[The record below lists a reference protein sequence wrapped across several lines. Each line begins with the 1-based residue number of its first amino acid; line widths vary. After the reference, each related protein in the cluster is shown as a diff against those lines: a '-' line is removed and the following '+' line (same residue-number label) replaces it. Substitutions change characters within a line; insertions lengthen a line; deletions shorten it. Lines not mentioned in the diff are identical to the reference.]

1 MSAHPPPVPPDQ
13 RPKTGPKDEG
23 KASIAGHVPVDTTP
37 PDGNLDQQGRTGNT
51 KQNTTNTGYQ
61 QDR

>member
-13 RPKTGPKDEG
+13 RPKVGPKDDG
-23 KASIAGHVPVDTTP
+23 KANVSGHAPSDT
-37 PDGNLDQQGRTGNT
+37 PDGNLEEQGRAGNT

>member
-13 RPKTGPKDEG
+13 RGPHDG
-23 KASIAGHVPVDTTP
+23 KASAETDEGRQAKRRNEVER
-37 PDGNLDQQGRTGNT
+37 NLDQQGRQGNT
-51 KQNTTNTGYQ
+51 KQNTDNQGQQ

>member
-13 RPKTGPKDEG
+13 RPKHGADLN
-23 KASIAGHVPVDTTP
+23 KADVAGSSSQGS
-37 PDGNLDQQGRTGNT
+37 PDGNLAEQGRAGNI
-51 KQNTTNTGYQ
+51 KQNTTNKGLQ

>member
-13 RPKTGPKDEG
+13 RPKAGPKDDG
-23 KASIAGHVPVDTTP
+23 KANVGGHAPPDT
-37 PDGNLDQQGRTGNT
+37 PDGNLTEQGRAGNT